1 MPIVLD
7 PHKGLCI
14 DATPCAAVTAASS
27 GFDRLDWDAHLSAPP
42 APPTPEPANRKE
54 RKAQKKQAVA
64 ARRKQKR
71 EAEAMDNN
79 KTGKSDTETAGEP
92 INRYAVVQK
101 LEQLCRLIAPRK
113 NTDYVAATFGLIAL
127 YKSDVDLVMPEQWLN
142 DNNIAFVYETLWTYF
157 IKPSDFGHHLYLMYP
172 ALVQLLVHYPIP
184 EDIGSILPLKDLAR
198 LKVVLM
204 PFNFVDE
211 YASID
216 LEDANVGDHWALA
229 LVCVPQKTVYIYD
242 SMAEDA
248 EADADANNAALL
260 AQLVTRIRASMFKPS
275 DTLAVK
281 HMACAQQDNFDDCGV
296 YTIMYSCFLVA
307 QLMSGEPTS
316 LDLGRVRFDAL
327 LGRMAMMDLIYRIA
341 PKNIDE

>member
-7 PHKGLCI
+7 PHKGICI
-14 DATPCAAVTAASS
+14 DAAPCTAVATVSS
-27 GFDRLDWDAHLSAPP
+27 GLDRLDWDAHLSVPP
-42 APPTPEPANRKE
+42 APPVPEPTNRKE

-71 EAEAMDNN
+71 ESEAAND
-79 KTGKSDTETAGEP
+79 KTNSKSDTESTAEP
-92 INRYAVVQK
+92 INRFAVVQK
-101 LEQLCRLIAPRK
+101 LEQLHRLIAPRK
-113 NTDYVAATFGLIAL
+113 NADYVVATFGLITL
-127 YKSDVDLVMPEQWLN
+127 YKSDVDLIMCEQWLN

-157 IKPSDFGHHLYLMYP
+157 IKPSDFGHHLYLLYP
-172 ALVQLLVHYPIP
+172 ALVQLLVHYPVP
-184 EDIGSILPLKDLAR
+184 EDIGSIVPLKKLAR

-242 SMAEDA
+242 SMTSD
-248 EADADANNAALL
+248 ADADANNTALL
-260 AQLVTRIRASMFKPS
+260 AQLVARIKVAMFKPA
-275 DTLAVK
+275 DALAVK
-281 HMACAQQDNFDDCGV
+281 HMPCAQQENFDDCGV

-307 QLMSGEPTS
+307 QLMSGNPTS

-327 LGRMAMMDLIYRIA
+327 LGRMAMMELVYKIA
-341 PKNIDE
+341 TKHIDE